1 MLYSGTDPKSYIT
14 EHTLVYEGNRLR
26 RRVGAPQI
34 APISAGMATQQ
45 ANLQLVNRVKRLVVM
60 SQPGNKVVRG
70 CPLTNEYGTYKTV
83 TARS

>member
-45 ANLQLVNRVKRLVVM
+45 ANLQLVNRVKRLGRDE
-60 SQPGNKVVRG
+60 STGKQG
-70 CPLTNEYGTYKTV
+70 
-83 TARS
+83 RSWVSTDE